1 MLLGEMETP
10 MLTLLLLLACATERK
25 TDDPAGGDDSAADTD
40 LDTSADSGSGGA
52 CSALSSGD
60 DWAWNGECPQMR
72 TPCDIVVDGC
82 SLTID
87 YEADGGMTMG
97 MPYEGT
103 IEGDTIT
110 FADGGSV
117 NGCVGTIETADK
129 VSGTCDGGCTFTL
142 RR

>member
-1 MLLGEMETP
+1 
-10 MLTLLLLLACATERK
+10 MLTLLLLLACTGDTK
-25 TDDPAGGDDSAADTD
+25 TDDTSDNTGDDSADTSQDTGDTD
-40 LDTSADSGSGGA
+40 TGDTDTGPTCAT
-52 CSALSSGD
+52 LNSGD
-60 DWAWNGECPQMR
+60 DWSFNGECPQMR

-87 YEADGGMTMG
+87 YAADGGMTMG

-110 FADGGSV
+110 FADGDSV
-117 NGCVGTIETADK
+117 TGCVGTIEDADT
-129 VSGTCDGGCTFTL
+129 VSGTCDGGCSFTL